1 MEVYDPLVSTG
12 ESYFELTLTGVL
24 FPLHFTAFIG
34 DWSIV
39 LGQPGTEFGQPYIDP
54 CLIST
59 DSLVKLL
66 VIFSM

>member
-24 FPLHFTAFIG
+24 FPLHFTAFVG

-39 LGQPGTEFGQPYIDP
+39 LGQPGTDVGIPR
-54 CLIST
+54 LIS